1 MDENLH
7 VNSRLGFIKKVYG
20 IVGTQLSVTALWTT
34 AVCVTPA
41 LHNFVVTSNFIFILT
56 LIAGLVST
64 CCLAFSK
71 HMRNTVPI
79 NYFLLAVA
87 TLASAYSVSISVAYY
102 PGEIIAQAL
111 VITAAV
117 VAGITIYA
125 WSATTTFN
133 SLRALVIC
141 SLSLFVANL
150 LLRLVMP
157 SDMFHW
163 TIYLLSGLLA
173 GLSLL
178 YQLQAVFGKKDF
190 KYESDDY
197 ILASLNVYYD
207 VVDLF
212 LTILK
217 VLNALQNKDQDKKDK
232 KKKQNPDL

>member
-1 MDENLH
+1 MEENLH

-34 AVCVTPA
+34 AVCVSPS
-41 LHNFVVTSNFIFILT
+41 LHKFVETSTSLFFLT
-56 LIAGLVST
+56 LIAGLIST

-71 HMRNTVPI
+71 HMRNTVPL
-79 NYFLLAVA
+79 NYLLLTVA
-87 TLASAYSVSISVAYY
+87 TLASAYSVSNSVAYY

-117 VAGITIYA
+117 VTGLTIYA

-133 SLRALVIC
+133 SLRALVLC

-150 LLRLVMP
+150 LLRFVMP
-157 SDMFHW
+157 DLMFHW

-178 YQLQAVFGKKDF
+178 YQLQAVFGKKEF

-197 ILASLNVYYD
+197 ILASLNLYYD

-212 LTILK
+212 LTILRI
-217 VLNALQNKDQDKKDK
+217 LNSLQDKKDK
-232 KKKQNPDL
+232 KKKQNDDL